1 VGGVR
6 PEWKKLFREVCNMRR
21 TIALLTVVGLTL
33 GISSALLGQDKAQ
46 VGKAR
51 GTLPQ
56 NWNKLG
62 LTDDQKQKVYT
73 AQAEYKTKIDELQ
86 KQIDDLKKKQRVAME
101 SVLTD
106 AQKARLKEIALEKAG
121 VGDDKKPDKKPEEA
135 KKP

>member
-1 VGGVR
+1 
-6 PEWKKLFREVCNMRR
+6 MRR
-21 TIALLTVVGLTL
+21 TIALLTVLGLTL

-73 AQAEYKTKIDELQ
+73 AQAEYKGKIDELQ
-86 KQIDDLKKKQRVAME
+86 KQIDDLKKKQRAAME

-121 VGDDKKPDKKPEEA
+121 VGDDKKPDKKPEDA